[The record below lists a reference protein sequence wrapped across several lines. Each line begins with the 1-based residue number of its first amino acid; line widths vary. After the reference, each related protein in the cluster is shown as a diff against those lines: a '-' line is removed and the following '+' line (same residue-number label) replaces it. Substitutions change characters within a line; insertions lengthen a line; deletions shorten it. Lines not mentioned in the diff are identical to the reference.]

1 MDGPSRWVVIV
12 GPMSYATRP
21 RAALRLRAATLM
33 TLPVLAL
40 AAACGDDSGAGNE
53 ENPPIADVPSAGP
66 SSGTPEAP
74 EGTVPPRPTAK
85 SAYYDA
91 QLSYVRCMRTKGG
104 YKDYPDPKL
113 SGYLDW
119 VKIEKV
125 VERSGEQEAWK
136 GGKNGVCVPE
146 MQAAMD
152 VEPEVDQQKAY
163 ESMLAHATCMRDN
176 GVSRFT
182 NPTMNGGQAIPG
194 GDPNPASPVLDV
206 GSPTYK
212 KAQET
217 CRPKLIDSV
226 EGMQ

>member
-1 MDGPSRWVVIV
+1 
-12 GPMSYATRP
+12 MSYATRP

-53 ENPPIADVPSAGP
+53 KNPPIADVPSAGP

-74 EGTVPPRPTAK
+74 EGTVTPRPTAK

-125 VERSGEQEAWK
+125 VDPGNRVLRPYGYLGVLVVVL
-136 GGKNGVCVPE
+136 GGLAYLGDGYGV
-146 MQAAMD
+146 
-152 VEPEVDQQKAY
+152 
-163 ESMLAHATCMRDN
+163 
-176 GVSRFT
+176 
-182 NPTMNGGQAIPG
+182 
-194 GDPNPASPVLDV
+194 
-206 GSPTYK
+206 
-212 KAQET
+212 
-217 CRPKLIDSV
+217 
-226 EGMQ
+226 